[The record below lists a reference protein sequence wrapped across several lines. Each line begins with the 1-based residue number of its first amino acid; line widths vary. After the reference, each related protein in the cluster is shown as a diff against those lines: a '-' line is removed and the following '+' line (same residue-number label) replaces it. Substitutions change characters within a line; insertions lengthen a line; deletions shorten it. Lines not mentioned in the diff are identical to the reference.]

1 MSLRVFV
8 AVLPVLLGAA
18 ASVAAQPSPAV
29 QRVQQGSDV
38 AAESDTGTVQSD
50 EGPVIGPDELI
61 RAAVENSP
69 ALAAA
74 RYRVEAARQRIGQE
88 RALPDPML
96 SAGWNSS
103 GNPLPGAGLG
113 TEPTANIGLMV
124 TQAIPYAG
132 KRDLRAAVAEREVAA
147 EAVQVDA
154 ARLDLIARVKDAY
167 YRLAY
172 LASAEGVL
180 ARNTQLLET
189 LLRVA
194 ESRYSVGR
202 AAQQDVIKAQSEIT
216 LVELRRERL
225 RQERQVREG
234 QLNALLNR
242 APGTP
247 VGRLQP
253 LQPHPFDVSVD
264 SVLASAAAHAPML
277 RREEAVVAR
286 DESAVAVARRDFK
299 PDFAVSAGY
308 YYMGSM
314 PAMYMARLDIE
325 LPLQKAR
332 RQLALAERV
341 TSMSASRAGLTA
353 VKRDVEA
360 RVQEEYQVAATASR
374 LARLYGETLL
384 PQVRLAFESAMAS
397 YETGSVD
404 FLSLLA
410 SFSSVLENEM
420 NYFESL
426 ADFHAAASRLES
438 MTGEP
443 IAH

>member
-1 MSLRVFV
+1 MSGRRFFAVV
-8 AVLPVLLGAA
+8 AVLLGSA
-18 ASVAAQPSPAV
+18 ASALAQPAPPV
-29 QRVQQGSDV
+29 PPVQQVPTAPAGPADGSV
-38 AAESDTGTVQSD
+38 ASD
-50 EGPVIGPDELI
+50 EGPAISLDELI
-61 RAAVENSP
+61 QAAIENSP
-69 ALAAA
+69 AMAAA

-113 TEPTANIGLMV
+113 TEPTANIGVMV
-124 TQAIPYAG
+124 TQPIPYAG

-154 ARLDLIARVKDAY
+154 ARVDLTARVKDAF

-180 ARNTQLLET
+180 ARNAQLLET

-225 RQERQVREG
+225 HQERQVRNA

-247 VGRLQP
+247 IGRLQP
-253 LQPHPFDVSVD
+253 LQPRPFDVSLE
-264 SVLASAAAHAPML
+264 SVLASAAVHAPML
-277 RREEAVVAR
+277 RREQAMVAR
-286 DESAVAVARRDFK
+286 NESAVAVAQRDFK

-314 PAMYMARLDIE
+314 PAMYMARFDIE

-341 TSMSASRAGLTA
+341 STVSESRAGLSA
-353 VKRDVEA
+353 AKREVEA
-360 RVQEEYQVAATASR
+360 RVQEEYQMAATASR

-410 SFSSVLENEM
+410 SFSSVVENEM

-426 ADFHAAASRLES
+426 AEFHAAVSRLES

-443 IAH
+443 LAH